1 MGGPSPERPAVF
13 KFGGACFLDLP
24 DYRTVA
30 RYIAGRLDGSRRVVA
45 VVSAMSGTTGALQ
58 NAQRELHADPPPELA
73 ASLLLTADTVSS
85 LLLATA
91 LCELGV
97 RARAID
103 AHQQGLHAT
112 GSPERA
118 KVVRIDPAPLWSAL
132 AGCEVVVVP
141 GGQAVDRG
149 SRPVMLGRNSSDL
162 SAVAAA
168 VALGADRCEIFSDV
182 PGVYTADPYLLP
194 EARVLSS
201 LGYGAAL
208 RMTRAGAKVLHPL
221 AVELAERH
229 ALPILCRSR
238 PPIAKRGTLISG
250 STAPVAIVADQ
261 RTDVWAF
268 PDVSE
273 LEHVQ
278 ERLAKEED
286 GDQVN
291 EPVVVDYE
299 GTRHLA
305 IAGGDPR
312 GIAHRVC
319 VAAPHRPEL
328 RLITTVHG
336 DHEPER
342 HLVPESQLAEETRRR
357 HARHYPDVND
367 HRGAKPRSPL
377 SGILTDPAN
386 ITAAGGALLIN
397 DQRPTAEE
405 PEKTT

>member
-1 MGGPSPERPAVF
+1 MGGPSPERPLVF
-13 KFGGACFLDLP
+13 KFGGACFLDLS

-30 RYIAGRLDGSRRVVA
+30 RYIAGRLDGSRRIIA

-58 NAQRELHADPPPELA
+58 NAQRELHSEPPPELA
-73 ASLLLTADTVSS
+73 AALMLTADTVSS
-85 LLLATA
+85 VLLATA

-97 RARAID
+97 RARSVD
-103 AHQQGLHAT
+103 AHEQGLHAT

-118 KVVRIDPAPLWSAL
+118 RVVKIDPAPLWSAL
-132 AGCEVVVVP
+132 AGYEVVVVP
-141 GGQAVDRG
+141 GGQGVDANN
-149 SRPVMLGRNSSDL
+149 RPVMLGRNSSDL

-168 VALGADRCEIFSDV
+168 VALGADHCEIFSDV

-194 EARVLSS
+194 EARVLSA

-229 ALPILCRSR
+229 GLPILCRSR

-250 STAPVAIVADQ
+250 ATAPVSIIADQ

-291 EPVVVDYE
+291 EAVVVDYE

-305 IAGGDPR
+305 IPGGDPR

-319 VAAPHRPEL
+319 VAAPHRPDL

-357 HARHYPDVND
+357 HAVHYPEVND
-367 HRGAKPRSPL
+367 HRGVKPRSPM

-386 ITAAGGALLIN
+386 AADAGGALLIN
-397 DQRPTAEE
+397 GQPPVVEE
-405 PEKTT
+405 SEKN